1 MINFLVI
8 IDIASLK
15 EPMKCCFLMTHLEEN
30 ALLELEV
37 LSHDVCDV
45 GGLD

>member
-15 EPMKCCFLMTHLEEN
+15 EPIKCCLIMTHLEEN

-37 LSHDVCDV
+37 LSHDVGDV
-45 GGLD
+45 GRLD